1 MRADEIQSG
10 EIATL
15 ELKPAHDPD
24 FGTPPPA
31 RAEATLVLGDG
42 GIALLQIGE
51 TQWVVTGTDSRNE
64 SVLRRIGER
73 NLPRICWVARAQK
86 NGDVA
91 QSILLQIHSF
101 PSQLIWVA
109 AVDIGVDE
117 KIVEDV
123 RRRQPNL
130 ADASSVATWLN
141 EQVLLPPGEV
151 DGNPRALILGRPQGG
166 QFRAFR
172 LIGNGIA
179 VDVEHAPDDRIRVRR
194 VVEAQRPRR
203 GDERR
208 PVLLVEGPIR
218 FCDATIATQ
227 FRGGARSQLDELVAR
242 SGSYLRMWREYNDL
256 EREAVLRHA
265 QSIGVLKYTER
276 RSIEGGWRFKLVGED
291 KIDALLSQIEREG
304 TVNLEAAEEIPRE
317 LIDGKE
323 SPRTNRTA
331 YVGRWMR
338 TAQGRGT
345 LDLRTID
352 ERSPTPPPKG
362 VLFFSLRGDLKRLER
377 RDYAATRIATGEA
390 WMPQLILLIED
401 APVPSRRIG
410 AEAAL
415 TAAARVIFGGEPT
428 ERQQV
433 ALRVALNTPD
443 IALIQGP
450 PGTGK
455 TRTIAALQT
464 RLAEITEADSSIT
477 GQTLLT
483 SFQHD
488 AVENAAQKTNV
499 FGLPA
504 LKLGR
509 RNDQPDALAEPD
521 GVERWRR
528 DRVEAL
534 QAELATLPPSPQGE
548 VLRAVRDL
556 TVRYLRAGRDHDEAV
571 QTLREVAERTRGRLS
586 QELQDRLTELR
597 QVLSRPAAVLPIDIE
612 REPVLRAIRGLRTT
626 AESFS
631 DDGPVSAYKAL
642 RRLSDLLAP
651 DERNL
656 LQEAADWTAPQAPP
670 FLSEL
675 VRLRERMVEQLSSP
689 PSAEGA
695 PAVLA
700 DVASLLGEIVDH
712 LHRELRASC
721 AGESDVLDALVH
733 DLEHDPFGVRDA
745 VQHYTAV
752 LAATCQQAVA
762 APMRSAKE
770 DGLVFENVVV
780 DEAARANPLDLFIPM
795 ALARRR
801 IILVGDHRQLP
812 HILEP
817 DVESQL
823 EHAVSETTRDALK
836 RSLFERLFNQLQKRE
851 AQDRI
856 KRTVTLDV
864 QYRMHPELGE
874 FVSRTFYEF
883 HSASEKFRS
892 GPGTELLLHH
902 LPEFTHAGVERVAA
916 WKRIPLSDGAETGG
930 RSKSRRAE
938 ARWIAA
944 TVQRLT
950 AARSDLSIGVI
961 SFYAAQIDV
970 LHEEFERKGLCER
983 DDDGRLRLRAEYREQ
998 KDSRG
1003 ERRDRLRVGTV
1014 DAFQGKE
1021 FDVVFLS
1028 MTRANDYSTTD
1039 ELALRRKYGHLML
1052 ENRLCVAMSRQQRLL
1067 VVVGDDAMLSP
1078 EAAQAAVRGLC
1089 AFRAMCEGNHGMVL

>member
-1 MRADEIQSG
+1 MRADQILSG

-15 ELKPAHDPD
+15 ELRPELVAE
-24 FGTPPPA
+24 FGPLPE
-31 RAEATLVLGDG
+31 RSEASLLLGEG
-42 GIALLQIGE
+42 GTALLQIGGR
-51 TQWVVTGTDSRNE
+51 QWAVSGKESRDE
-64 SVLRRIGER
+64 SLLRRIGER
-73 NLPRICWVARAQK
+73 NLPRVCWVAGAQPSAAAASS
-86 NGDVA
+86 V
-91 QSILLQIHSF
+91 LLQIHSF

-117 KIVEDV
+117 KIVEEV
-123 RRRQPNL
+123 RRRLPGL
-130 ADASSVATWLN
+130 SDVGAVVAWLS
-141 EQVLLPPGEV
+141 EQVLLPPGDAE
-151 DGNPRALILGRPQGG
+151 GKPRALILGRPQGG
-166 QFRAFR
+166 QLRAFR

-179 VDVEHAPDDRIRVRR
+179 VDAELAPDDRIRIRR
-194 VVEAQRPRR
+194 VVEAYRSRR

-218 FCDATIATQ
+218 FCDATLAAQ

-242 SGSYLRMWREYNDL
+242 SGSYLRMWREYNEL
-256 EREAVLRHA
+256 ERDAILRHA

-276 RSIEGGWRFKLVGED
+276 RPIEGGWRFKLVNDE
-291 KIDALLSQIEREG
+291 KIDALLGQIERDG
-304 TVNLEAAEEIPRE
+304 DVNLEAGEEPPSE
-317 LIDGKE
+317 LINGKA
-323 SPRTNRTA
+323 SPKSNRSV
-331 YVGRWMR
+331 YVGRWVR
-338 TAQGRGT
+338 TGRGST
-345 LDLRTID
+345 LDLRTLD
-352 ERSPTPPPKG
+352 ELAPHPPERG
-362 VLFFSLRGDLKRLER
+362 VLFHSLRGDLKRLER
-377 RDYAATRIATGEA
+377 RDDAATRIATGECS
-390 WMPQLILLIED
+390 MPQLILLIED
-401 APVPSRRIG
+401 APVPSRRVG
-410 AEAAL
+410 AEVAL
-415 TAAARVIFGGEPT
+415 TAASRLIFGGEPT
-428 ERQQV
+428 DRQRT
-433 ALRVALNTPD
+433 ALKIALNTPD

-464 RLAEITEADSSIT
+464 RLAEITEADSSVT

-509 RNDQPDALAEPD
+509 RNDEPDALAEPNA
-521 GVERWRR
+521 VERWRR
-528 DRVEAL
+528 DRIEAL

-548 VLRAVRDL
+548 VVRAVRDL
-556 TVRYLRAGRDHDEAV
+556 AVRYLLAGRDRDEAV

-586 QELQDRLTELR
+586 QALQERLAALR
-597 QVLSRPAAVLPIDIE
+597 QVLANPTATLPAEGE
-612 REPVLRAIRGLRTT
+612 REPVRRAIRGLRTT
-626 AESFS
+626 PESFV

-642 RRLSDLLAP
+642 RRLADILTP
-651 DERNL
+651 EEREL
-656 LQEAADWTAPQAPP
+656 LQRAADWTAEHAPP
-670 FLSEL
+670 FVPEL
-675 VRLRERMVEQLSSP
+675 ARLRERLEEQTAAP
-689 PSAEGA
+689 PTAEGA
-695 PAVLA
+695 PTVLA

-712 LHRELRASC
+712 LCRELRASC

-762 APMRSAKE
+762 SSMRLAKE

-823 EHAVSETTRDALK
+823 EHAVSEGTREALK
-836 RSLFERLFNQLQKRE
+836 RSLFERLFIQLQNRE
-851 AQDRI
+851 AQDHV

-864 QYRMHPELGE
+864 QYRMHPQLGD

-883 HSASEKFRS
+883 HSPSEKFRS
-892 GPGTELLLHH
+892 GEGTERLLHG
-902 LPEFTHAGVERVAA
+902 LPQFTQGGVERVAA
-916 WKRIPLSDGAETGG
+916 WKRIPLSDGIETKG

-944 TVQRLT
+944 EVQKLT

-970 LHEEFERKGLCER
+970 LLGEFEHRGLCER

-1003 ERRDRLRVGTV
+1003 ERRDRLRIGTV

-1028 MTRANDYSTTD
+1028 MTRANDYPVTD
-1039 ELALRRKYGHLML
+1039 EQALRRKYGHLML
-1052 ENRLCVAMSRQQRLL
+1052 ENRLCVAMSRQRRLL
-1067 VVVGDDAMLSP
+1067 IVVGDDNMLAP
-1078 EAAQAAVRGLC
+1078 AEAQTAVRGLC
-1089 AFRAMCEGNHGMVL
+1089 AFRAMCEGSHGMVL